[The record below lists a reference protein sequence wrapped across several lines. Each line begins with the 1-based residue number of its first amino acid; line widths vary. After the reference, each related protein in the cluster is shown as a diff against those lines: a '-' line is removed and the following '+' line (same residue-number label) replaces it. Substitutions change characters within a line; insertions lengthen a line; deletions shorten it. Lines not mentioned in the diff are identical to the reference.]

1 MEKDEF
7 VGTTGK
13 SNDYFLKLCSVGE
26 SIWMEAG
33 NISNSGN
40 QNSGFFFFLTAL
52 DFLFSNCLTLS
63 HSLAGYAVGHMAN

>member
-40 QNSGFFFFLTAL
+40 QNSGFFFFF
-52 DFLFSNCLTLS
+52 DSMRIFI
-63 HSLAGYAVGHMAN
+63 